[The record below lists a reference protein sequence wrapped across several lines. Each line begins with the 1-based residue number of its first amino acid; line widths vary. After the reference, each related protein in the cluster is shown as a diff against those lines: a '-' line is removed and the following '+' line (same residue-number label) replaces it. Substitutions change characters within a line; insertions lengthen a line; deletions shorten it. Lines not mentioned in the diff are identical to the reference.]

1 MSPTNFYFQSG
12 NTSGTT
18 NEQRLLEDLI
28 IESIQIHGHDVY
40 YLPRRSIDQDNIL
53 GEDVLSRFENAYPIE
68 MYLTNI
74 EGWEGDGELFSKF
87 GLQVT
92 HQATFVVSKRRWE
105 DVIGNNP
112 DELLQLPLRPAEG
125 DIIYF
130 PKTNSMFEIKFV
142 QHLNP
147 FYQLGKF
154 YIYSMNCELYQYSS
168 EILNTGVEEIDKMQ
182 GISSQNLFDYQLL
195 LESGDLLLT
204 TTGYSVVLEKYNTRE
219 QVPFS
224 DNQDFETQG
233 KTILDFT
240 AINPFGEY

>member
-1 MSPTNFYFQSG
+1 MSTNFYFQAG

-40 YLPRRSIDQDNIL
+40 YLPRRSIDQDEIL

-74 EGWEGDGELFSKF
+74 QGWEGDGELFTKF
-87 GLQVT
+87 GIQVT
-92 HQATFVVSKRRWE
+92 DQATFVVSKRRWE
-105 DVIGNNP
+105 DVVGNNP
-112 DELLQLPLRPAEG
+112 DELLQIPSRPAEG
-125 DIIYF
+125 DLIYF
-130 PKTNSMFEIKFV
+130 PRTNSIFEIKFV

-168 EILNTGVEEIDKMQ
+168 EVLNTGVEEIDSAQ
-182 GISSQNLFDYQLL
+182 PLASQNLFDYQLQ

-204 TTGYSVVLEKYNTRE
+204 TKGYSVVLEQYATRT

-224 DNQDFETQG
+224 DNASFETEG
-233 KTILDFT
+233 TDILDFT
-240 AINPFGEY
+240 SINPFGEY